1 MDRRRVQ
8 NLRRRKV
15 HVERRSRYWGRQY
28 DSGLQGRF
36 NRFWEDRSGGSCLAF
51 RSYRRLHRRRKG
63 HWMFARF
70 PEPRSSDG
78 VPEYR
83 ENCRYERAQVDETRT
98 LAVYHLWHDGRNPRR
113 ERHKARRTARNVRGV
128 LRYLRAAGVQRG
140 RRGAVYGVQTLHQR
154 ERGDRPRLQTG
165 NGKSNRDIQGKTPVP
180 A

>member
-36 NRFWEDRSGGSCLAF
+36 NRFREDHSRGSCLAF

-63 HWMFARF
+63 HRMFARF

-98 LAVYHLWHDGRNPRR
+98 LAVYHL
-113 ERHKARRTARNVRGV
+113 
-128 LRYLRAAGVQRG
+128 
-140 RRGAVYGVQTLHQR
+140 
-154 ERGDRPRLQTG
+154 
-165 NGKSNRDIQGKTPVP
+165 
-180 A
+180 